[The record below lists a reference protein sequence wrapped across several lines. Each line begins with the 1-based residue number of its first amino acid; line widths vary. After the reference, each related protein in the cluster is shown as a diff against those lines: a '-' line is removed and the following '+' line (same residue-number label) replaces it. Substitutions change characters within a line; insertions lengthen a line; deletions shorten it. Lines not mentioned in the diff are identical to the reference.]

1 MNLMK
6 RRNLGRLPVGDAGV
20 DKTIEEM
27 RRMAR
32 ADASSA
38 EVRQLVGRFRDD
50 DWGFLQDAFRYVVKT
65 VPYISDPA
73 GEEFVVAPRHLIAK
87 RWVGGDCDDMSTLL
101 AALLIATGRKVWF
114 KTIEWKPDVSGF
126 THVYLLGEVPSA
138 QLAIPLDAVKGPT
151 GFGWEKRPYRRAK
164 VYPV

>member
-1 MNLMK
+1 MK

-27 RRMAR
+27 SRMAR
-32 ADASSA
+32 SDASSTELQRVIA
-38 EVRQLVGRFRDD
+38 QFRGD

-65 VPYISDPA
+65 VPYISDPE
-73 GEEFVVAPRHLIAK
+73 GQEFVVAPRHLIAK

-101 AALLIATGRKVWF
+101 AALLLAAGRKCWF

-126 THVYLLGEVPSA
+126 THVYLLGEVPSL
-138 QLAIPLDAVKGPT
+138 QLAIPLDAVKGAT